1 VNVRHL
7 RGKIGAC
14 GQTVKYL
21 RIGRKSAMAIGRV
34 PSGGGRGES
43 SPVSQYRPVA
53 AMAGSAWLVLE
64 GKGGSLELK
73 SVRIQNYRS
82 IEDSRVVP
90 TGDVTCLVG
99 KNESGKTA
107 FLHAL
112 HLLNPL
118 NPIKGKTTFNDVMDF
133 PSRQFSAYRK
143 VRDESP
149 ADVVTAVFE
158 LSDSELKVIEEDLG
172 DGVLSS
178 REVTVL
184 TGYYGHR
191 KYRSDYVTARA
202 IGHLISRLE
211 MTAPDRQAV
220 EATTTIPE
228 LVEALKAVTQPDSS
242 VTELIAWI
250 ESWRDQSLGVYLVD
264 RYFEGWLPTFFYFSE
279 YSTMRGRVS
288 LPHLRAKEESGLAD
302 EADKTFLSLLRTA
315 NADLGDFDLV
325 DFEALTRE
333 LEGVANGI
341 TEDAFTYWRQNP
353 GLRVTMQMSPGN
365 PDDGPPL
372 DRGPVLNVRIYNPKH
387 AVTVPFDE
395 RSRGFV
401 WFFSFYAYFSNIA
414 EDPQRGTILLLDEPG
429 LNLHATGQRDVL
441 AFIERKLA
449 PKHQVIYTTH
459 SPFLIDPRRI
469 DRVRTVQ
476 DLDDRGTTIN
486 ADAYQTDPETLFPL
500 HAALSYELAKTL
512 VTSEHCLLVDGPA
525 DLLYLQLI
533 SQACLDAGLTGLD
546 PRWVVTPVGGA
557 DKVSAF
563 VSLHDAGRLNV
574 AVLVGAST
582 RDQQRFRVLHENGY
596 LTTKSLIRIGDF
608 ASGKEADIEDL
619 FDPALFCALVSG
631 AYGDELPN
639 GAIKPSDLKSRLP
652 RTTARVEQ
660 YLRDN
665 SRTPIALN
673 RYRLASHFLREQ
685 QTLLPTVSATALRR
699 AAKMFDRINGC
710 LT

>member
-1 VNVRHL
+1 MRL
-7 RGKIGAC
+7 GDGRAGTRPGQPGQAAPRREAGQWSLALSGKDGA
-14 GQTVKYL
+14 V
-21 RIGRKSAMAIGRV
+21 
-34 PSGGGRGES
+34 
-43 SPVSQYRPVA
+43 
-53 AMAGSAWLVLE
+53 
-64 GKGGSLELK
+64 ELK

-82 IEDSRVVP
+82 IDDSGVVP
-90 TGDVTCLVG
+90 IKDVTCLVG

-118 NPIKGKTTFNDVMDF
+118 NPINGKTAFHDVMDF
-133 PSRQFSAYRK
+133 PSRRFSAYRK
-143 VRDESP
+143 VRDDSP
-149 ADVVTAVFE
+149 ADVVTAIFE
-158 LSDSELKVIEEDLG
+158 LSDSELKVIEEELG
-172 DGVLSS
+172 DGVLTS
-178 REVTVL
+178 REITVM

-191 KYRSDYVTARA
+191 KYRSDYATARA
-202 IGHLISRLE
+202 IGHLISGIE
-211 MTAPDRQAV
+211 VSAPDKQAV
-220 EATTTIPE
+220 EAVTTIPE
-228 LVEALKAVTQPDSS
+228 LVDALKAIAAPHSS
-242 VTELIAWI
+242 VTDLINWI
-250 ESWRDQSLGVYLVD
+250 GSWREQSLGVHLVD
-264 RYFEGWLPTFFYFSE
+264 AYFEGWLPRFFYFSD

-315 NADLGDFDLV
+315 NADLGDFDIGE
-325 DFEALTRE
+325 FEALTRE

-365 PDDGPPL
+365 PDESPPL

-414 EDPQRGTILLLDEPG
+414 EDPLRGTILLLDEPG

-459 SPFLIDPRRI
+459 SPFLVDPRRI

-476 DLDDRGTTIN
+476 DRDDRGTTVST
-486 ADAYQTDPETLFPL
+486 DAYQADSETVFPL
-500 HAALSYELAKTL
+500 HAALSYELAQTL
-512 VTSEHCLLVDGPA
+512 IAGKHSLLVDGPSE
-525 DLLYLQLI
+525 LLYLQLL
-533 SQACLDAGLTGLD
+533 SQACQDAGLTGLD

-563 VSLHDAGRLNV
+563 VSLHDSDDLNV

-582 RDQQRFRVLHENGY
+582 RDQQRFNLLRDSGY
-596 LTTKSLIRIGDF
+596 LDVSSLVRISDF
-608 ASGKEADIEDL
+608 ATGREADIEDL
-619 FDPALFCALVSG
+619 LDPGLYCALVSG
-631 AYGDELPN
+631 AYASDLPQ
-639 GAIKPSDLKSRLP
+639 GAVKPADLKSRLP
-652 RTTARVEQ
+652 RVTARVEQ
-660 YLRDN
+660 YFKEN
-665 SRTPIALN
+665 NVPATFG
-673 RYRLASHFLREQ
+673 RYRLAAYFLREQ
-685 QTLLPTVSATALRR
+685 QTLLPGVSAATLKR
-699 AAKMFDRINGC
+699 AAKMFDQVNAC